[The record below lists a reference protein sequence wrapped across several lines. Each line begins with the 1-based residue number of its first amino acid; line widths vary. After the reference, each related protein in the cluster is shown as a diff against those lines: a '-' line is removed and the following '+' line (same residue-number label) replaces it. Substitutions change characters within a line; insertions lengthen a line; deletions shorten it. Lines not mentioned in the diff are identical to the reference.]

1 MRIHQEWRWTVPL
14 VLICALVFANSI
26 GGEFVYD
33 DTRQVVQNTL
43 IQDNR
48 LIGKALTS
56 DVWAFKGDGSVASS
70 NYWRPT
76 FTAWQIINFRLFGLQ
91 PMGWHVTNL
100 LLHCGLT
107 LLAFASL
114 RRWEHSAPV
123 AFTIALI
130 FAVHP
135 VRVETVAWISGA
147 PDLLFGLAFLGSLW
161 FARSF
166 AEQRKQKFLAL
177 AVLLYAIALG
187 AKEIGILCLPIFYFV
202 LATAPIKKRKKA
214 GEPKIAGP
222 LLMLGA
228 VAAIY
233 FVARWMVLGG
243 FSQLPEGAVGLSEAI
258 LSVPSMFAFYL
269 RQAFFPLWMAC
280 NYPLEP
286 VSHVGWANFVIPLG
300 VSLAVLAALFY
311 FVRNNPKA
319 RLAAA
324 FFLLPLVPAMNGAVF
339 NPEQLVHDRYLG
351 LPLLGILML
360 VVPLT
365 ARFVSDRTILIGGL
379 VLAAFLSIRTFTYN
393 RAWASELSL
402 WASAKAYDHSAF
414 TTGQYGAAL
423 LQAGRYE
430 EAVRE
435 LDLSIAKKTR
445 PRSVLDRGR
454 ALLGTRRYAD
464 AERDLRTITQFPLD
478 KLDQHAF
485 YQAYTALGFVYSEQ
499 KDFQSAARNYL
510 EARTKLPTY
519 SAALTVYLA
528 TVLYQGGQKEQA
540 LQELE
545 KARDQAR
552 RERLPESKGVFL
564 RLGMLYAEFGRKEEA
579 RAALRE
585 YLDLTSAV
593 GDKWTLAGRSNAAK
607 QLEALR

>member
-1 MRIHQEWRWTVPL
+1 VRRRSEFHWALAL
-14 VLICALVFANSI
+14 VAVCILVFANSL

-33 DTRQVVQNTL
+33 DTRQVTQNTL

-48 LIGKALTS
+48 LIWKALTS

-76 FTAWQIINFRLFGLQ
+76 FTAWQIVNFRLFGLH
-91 PMGWHVTNL
+91 PFGWHVTNL
-100 LLHCGLT
+100 LLHCGLS

-114 RRWEHSAPV
+114 RRWEYSAPI
-123 AFTIALI
+123 AFVIALI

-135 VRVETVAWISGA
+135 VRVETVAWISGV

-161 FARSF
+161 FARSY
-166 AEQRKQKFLAL
+166 AELRKTRFLVL
-177 AVLLYAIALG
+177 SVLLYAVALG
-187 AKEIGILCLPIFYFV
+187 AKEIGILCLPIYYFV
-202 LATAPIKKRKKA
+202 FITAPKKKKK
-214 GEPKIAGP
+214 GNQPKIGG
-222 LLMLGA
+222 LLGMLGA
-228 VAAIY
+228 VAALY
-233 FVARWMVLGG
+233 FIARWMVLGG
-243 FSQLPEGAVGLSEAI
+243 FSQLPEGAVGLAEAI

-286 VSHVGWANFVIPLG
+286 VSHAGLANFVIPLG
-300 VSLAVLAALFY
+300 ISLAVLAALFY
-311 FVRNNPKA
+311 LVRDNPKA
-319 RLAAA
+319 RLGAAL
-324 FFLLPLVPAMNGAVF
+324 FLLPLVPAMNGAVF

-360 VVPLT
+360 VVPL
-365 ARFVSDRTILIGGL
+365 AASFISERTILIAGV
-379 VLAAFLSIRTFTYN
+379 VLASLLSIRTFFYN
-393 RAWASELSL
+393 RAWATELSL
-402 WASAKAYDHSAF
+402 WASAKAFDTSAF

-430 EAVRE
+430 EAVKE
-435 LDLSIAKKTR
+435 LDLSISKNSR

-454 ALLGTRRYAD
+454 ALLGTRRYSE
-464 AERDLRTITQFPLD
+464 AERDLRTITQFASD
-478 KLDQHAF
+478 KLDFNAF
-485 YQAYTALGFVYSEQ
+485 YQAYTTLGFVYSEQ
-499 KDFQSAARNYL
+499 KDFQSAIKTYL

-519 SAALTVYLA
+519 SAALTVHLA
-528 TVLYQGGQKEQA
+528 TVLYQSGQKNQA

-545 KARDQAR
+545 QARPQAR

-564 RLGMLYAEFGRKEEA
+564 RLGLLYAEFGRKTDA
-579 RAALRE
+579 RLALQE
-585 YLDLTSAV
+585 YLSITSAF

-607 QLEALR
+607 QLDVLR